1 MTIDVI
7 ALPGGIMPAALRY
20 GPLAFALGDEVKLHF
35 KDLEVYA
42 QEQPPAGYTVAM
54 EVDGVKRFA
63 DSLGLDRFH
72 LLGYSGGGFVSLAFA
87 GAHPGRLLSLALF
100 EPAAV
105 PGGMSAEEEEL
116 DGQLRAAVAGLDGA
130 EFMGAFVGSQLRPG
144 VAMSAPAGPPPPWM
158 RNRPAG
164 IAALMVA
171 LGEHR
176 FDRAW
181 LRECRFPVFLAYGDQ
196 TGEGEEIRAAV
207 LGRLLPDVHIR
218 RFSGIHHFVP
228 PEQIYG
234 PEHVGELRN
243 LWARAGNDDDSDKTK
258 NRSK

>member
-20 GPLAFALGDEVKLHF
+20 GALASALGDEVKLHF

-42 QEQPPAGYTVAM
+42 HEQPPAGYSVAI
-54 EVDGVKRFA
+54 EVDAVTRFA

-72 LLGYSGGGFVSLAFA
+72 LLGYSGGGLVSLAFA

-100 EPAAV
+100 EPASV
-105 PGGMSAEEEEL
+105 PGRPSAEEEEL
-116 DGQLRAAVAGLDGA
+116 DGRLRAAVAGLDGA
-130 EFMGAFVGSQLRPG
+130 EFMRAFVGSQLRPG
-144 VAMSAPAGPPPPWM
+144 VAAPAPAGPPPPWM

-164 IAALMVA
+164 IAALIVA
-171 LGEHR
+171 FGEHR
-176 FDRAW
+176 FDRAS

-196 TGEGEEIRAAV
+196 TSEGEEIRAAV

-218 RFSGIHHFVP
+218 RFSGLHHFAP
-228 PEQIYG
+228 PEEIYG

-243 LWARAGNDDDSDKTK
+243 LWARAGNDHD
-258 NRSK
+258 